1 MRTVTREA
9 ALQPETWTPDRA
21 GSVEEFFDN
30 VALTWDPDD
39 KAQRLDVVQDALA
52 RGGVARG
59 GLAVDVGAGTGLV
72 VPALDEWFDHTV
84 ALDLSFEMLVRAPA
98 SPAPRVQA
106 DAARLPMRA
115 GCAAALVLVNA
126 FLFPGEVER
135 VLRPGG
141 ALVWVCTL
149 GADTPIYLSA
159 EEVDLALG
167 GAWQGAESEAG
178 WGTWAVFTKP

>member
-1 MRTVTREA
+1 
-9 ALQPETWTPDRA
+9 
-21 GSVEEFFDN
+21 
-30 VALTWDPDD
+30 
-39 KAQRLDVVQDALA
+39 
-52 RGGVARG
+52 
-59 GLAVDVGAGTGLV
+59 
-72 VPALDEWFDHTV
+72 
-84 ALDLSFEMLVRAPA
+84 MLVRAPA

-106 DAARLPMRA
+106 EAARLPLRA
-115 GCAAALVLVNA
+115 GCATALVLVNA
-126 FLFPGEVER
+126 FLFPAEVER

-167 GAWQGAESEAG
+167 GAWPGTDSEAG

>member
-9 ALQPETWTPDRA
+9 ALQPEMWTRERA
-21 GSVEEFFDN
+21 LWVEEFFDN

-39 KAQRLDVVQDALA
+39 KAQRLEVVRDALE

-84 ALDLSFEMLVRAPA
+84 ALDLSLEMLVRAPTVA
-98 SPAPRVQA
+98 GSRLQA
-106 DAARLPMRA
+106 DAASLPLRD

-126 FLFPGEVER
+126 LLFAAEVER
-135 VLRPGG
+135 VIRPGG

-159 EEVDLALG
+159 EDVDLALAG
-167 GAWQGAESEAG
+167 TWPGVASEAG